1 MTIWWARYLR
11 SFFSGSG
18 ARPLFWTQRRI
29 KTGFGLRQTSLE
41 GWQSKLV
48 PGDWERWQAIASKL
62 LALGEETDK

>member
-1 MTIWWARYLR
+1 LDPEENQDWLWLA
-11 SFFSGSG
+11 
-18 ARPLFWTQRRI
+18 PDQ
-29 KTGFGLRQTSLE
+29 LE